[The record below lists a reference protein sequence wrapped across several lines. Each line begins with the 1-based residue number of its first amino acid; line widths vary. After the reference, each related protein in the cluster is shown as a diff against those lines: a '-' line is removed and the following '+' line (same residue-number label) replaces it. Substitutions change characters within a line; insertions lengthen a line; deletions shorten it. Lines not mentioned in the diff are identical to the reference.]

1 MADFDKNNRRK
12 IKKYTTDWPF
22 IDADELDTDEDDT
35 LLRHR
40 ARHKRQDDLD
50 PNDDLQDD
58 LRAVD
63 PEEQKR
69 QFQTRLFGDVEVV
82 IKG

>member
-1 MADFDKNNRRK
+1 MTKM
-12 IKKYTTDWPF
+12 KKCLTDWPF
-22 IDADELDTDEDDT
+22 HHATDADELDTDEDDT